1 MLVKL
6 IAVSF
11 ERLPVDAI
19 DTLIKILNE
28 YRRDF
33 LRQVSISVSANA
45 LNFLRGNRYGGK
57 FSFEDADAGFLR
69 TEKYDSPSL
78 IELCKVEVSQPDPIT

>member
-19 DTLIKILNE
+19 DTLVKMLDE
-28 YRRDF
+28 FRGDF
-33 LRQVSISVSANA
+33 LRQVSKSVSAYA
-45 LNFLRGNRYGGK
+45 ANFLRGGQYDGR
-57 FSFEDADAGFLR
+57 FSFEDADAGVIR
-69 TEKYDSPSL
+69 VEKYDSSSL